1 MSEENKKIEQAEQVA
16 PEAELSEQDLD
27 KVAGGAS
34 QPLVPTKPGTRTG
47 PTYPTP
53 PQGPQGKI

>member
-27 KVAGGAS
+27 KVAGGAPAATTPKPTTTS
-34 QPLVPTKPGTRTG
+34 NCWCQPMPG
-47 PTYPTP
+47 
-53 PQGPQGKI
+53 KSW